1 VIWFGVW
8 TLLVLLA
15 VLVLGRLAW
24 GVFRQGLAL
33 VAEMGEAASRLSAI
47 AEAVERIGEDRTPA
61 EPAVFA
67 DPVEL
72 RRQRD
77 RRRREHRRRSA
88 ARARAGRHRR

>member
-1 VIWFGVW
+1 MIWFGVW

-24 GVFRQGLAL
+24 GVFQQGVALAGEL
-33 VAEMGEAASRLSAI
+33 GEAATRLSAI
-47 AEAVERIGEDRTPA
+47 ADQVERIGADSRPA

-72 RRQRD
+72 RREHERRQRE
-77 RRRREHRRRSA
+77 RRRR
-88 ARARAGRHRR
+88 ARARARATHHR